1 MKINVFIMQRKK
13 RQHAICCTVDVRYVL
28 VSGKLGIPIYARDF
42 RHVDFRSSA
51 AWCNIVQSV
60 VQSL

>member
-1 MKINVFIMQRKK
+1 MQRKK
-13 RQHAICCTVDVRYVL
+13 RQHAICCTVDVRYVCSVL